1 MKKIFAI
8 YLPAILIFIGGFFIL
23 NNYLVKNLVIEA
35 EKQTASILSVNIEN
49 TPEAKIEDSKA
60 LIYAVG
66 DIMLDRGVK
75 YMVYKYGNGDYKF
88 PFKNI
93 ADYFKSTDI
102 LFGNLESQISDKGNK
117 IGTVNSFRVEPKAIE
132 GLKYAGFNVL
142 SVANNHSFDYN
153 TAALEDSFNRLKEAG
168 IEYVGGGFNREEAFK
183 LKIIEKNGIK
193 IGFLAYCSI
202 GAKGWVA
209 TGNMAGIAFITE
221 EDMEEIKS
229 DISKAKEQVDVL
241 FVSSHFG
248 DEYQAE
254 QNESQI
260 TMYRAFIDAGADIVL
275 GHHPHVVQPIE
286 EYANGWI
293 AYSLGNFVFDQ
304 GFSEETMKG
313 LLLEILI
320 EGKKIKS
327 VLGKEIKMNN
337 HFQPELIALP

>member
-1 MKKIFAI
+1 
-8 YLPAILIFIGGFFIL
+8 
-23 NNYLVKNLVIEA
+23 
-35 EKQTASILSVNIEN
+35 
-49 TPEAKIEDSKA
+49 
-60 LIYAVG
+60 
-66 DIMLDRGVK
+66 MLDRGVR
-75 YMVYKYGNGDYKF
+75 YMIYKYGNGDYKF
-88 PFKNI
+88 PFEGI
-93 ADYFKSTDI
+93 ADYFKAADVV
-102 LFGNLESQISDKGNK
+102 FGNLEGQISDKGNK
-117 IGTVNSFRVEPKAIE
+117 IGTVNSFRVEPKAID

-153 TAALEDSFNRLKEAG
+153 TAALEDSFNRLKEAN

-183 LKIIEKNGIK
+183 LKVIEKNGVK
-193 IGFLAYCSI
+193 IGFLAYCSV

-209 TGNMAGIAFITE
+209 TDNMSGIAFISE

-241 FVSSHFG
+241 FVSSHYG
-248 DEYQAE
+248 DEYQTE
-254 QNESQI
+254 QNESQT

-304 GFSEETMKG
+304 GFSDETMKG
-313 LLLEILI
+313 LLLEISI
-320 EGKKIKS
+320 EDKKVKI

-337 HFQPELIALP
+337 HFQPELSALP